1 MIRPPHPETEASTI
15 PAHCLVDN
23 EYLGKI
29 PWPEGVEVI
38 SHEPANYCTRLYL
51 TGTPHP
57 GKELDP
63 IFRRSEDGT
72 TSLIDWNP
80 K

>member
-1 MIRPPHPETEASTI
+1 MTPPRPAWTHVHS
-15 PAHCLVDN
+15 D
-23 EYLGKI
+23 YLHDI
-29 PWPEGVEVI
+29 PWPEGVEAFTARPDAPPDTLV
-38 SHEPANYCTRLYL
+38 RVWL